1 MKMTERQKI
10 RLIER
15 QKIADNLIRQL
26 MSKGFSITQCQ
37 TLFSRSYHTAFQMK
51 KGKISLPTTQTKL
64 TGKQELLGMDEYV
77 DDIEICMSEGS
88 KGIFICGYHGLG
100 KSSIVNMLA
109 KKYNAEVVRVQ
120 VTEMTSEFD
129 LVGSPNPKTGEFI
142 NSPFVDSLLKAKDNP
157 DKKYF
162 LLLDEFTR
170 GREEALN
177 ILYPVLAEKKL
188 IINSTYS
195 KEKTMDIPKN
205 VTVFAT
211 GNLHDTGQREIGM
224 AEGDRYNIVEVGF
237 IKDRNILNQIISNI
251 NLPGNVRDG
260 LVNFYLES
268 VDNYGQSRILAMSI
282 RTMIEAAK
290 IINGLINGHSNDSEA
305 FSKGLRLTYYGTSQA
320 MLNPNFKMT
329 YEEMV
334 KQATRRL

>member
-1 MKMTERQKI
+1 MKLK
-10 RLIER
+10 ER
-15 QKIADNLIRQL
+15 QKIADRLIKDL
-26 MSKGFSITQCQ
+26 TSKGFTIAECQ
-37 TLFSRSYHTAFQMK
+37 TLFNRSYHTAQDIK
-51 KGKISLPTTQTKL
+51 YGKISLPTSHQIELK
-64 TGKQELLGMDEYV
+64 GKQELLGMEEYV
-77 DDIEICMSEGS
+77 DDIEVLMNNGN

-142 NSPFVDSLLKAKDNP
+142 KSPFLDSILKAKDNP

-170 GREEALN
+170 GRDEALN

-195 KEKTMDIPKN
+195 DIKEMDVPKN

-211 GNLHDTGQREIGM
+211 GNLHDTGQREVGM
-224 AEGDRYNIVEVGF
+224 AEGDRYNIVEIGF
-237 IKDRNILNQIISNI
+237 ITDTSILNQIISHI
-251 NLPGNVRDG
+251 ELPDRIRIG
-260 LVNFYLES
+260 LVKFYLKS
-268 VDNYGQSRILAMSI
+268 VDNYNQSRILAMSI
-282 RTMIEAAK
+282 RTMIEAAN
-290 IINGLINGHSNDSEA
+290 IISGLINNNIYESEA
-305 FSKGLRLTYYGTSQA
+305 FIKGLKLTYYGTSQA

-329 YEEMV
+329 YEEMI
-334 KQATRRL
+334 KQIIRGL